1 MRRASPTIYL
11 EDTYLHGVV
20 VATDMAA
27 PAIGRTVTPAEAL
40 ATELLNICNRKADQ
54 VNYQQQGVNS
64 VAQRNFLCRL
74 LDMDDLGHAVSA
86 EVRDGART
94 ALAIAPA
101 EQARY
106 TCSIGVDIDA
116 VHGQRDRVA
125 A

>member
-20 VATDMAA
+20 VATDMGA

-40 ATELLNICNRKADQ
+40 ATELLNTCNRKADQ
-54 VNYQQQGVNS
+54 VNYQQQGVNGM
-64 VAQRNFLCRL
+64 AQRNFLCRL
-74 LDMDDLGHAVSA
+74 LDMGDLGHAVSA

-94 ALAIAPA
+94 ALGIAPA

-106 TCSIGVDIDA
+106 TCGMGVDIDA
-116 VHGQRDRVA
+116 VHALREGA
-125 A
+125 AL